1 MSEAQLLRSH
11 YYTIWE
17 GDCKGIQCSLPPIR
31 PALTASPGRVETHE
45 RQVHTLE
52 RRLLVR
58 EMTPSLDRLADP
70 GVHALNGVRIR
81 YDIPGA
87 SSRSVAV
94 TSVGS
99 GPGSQGG

>member
-17 GDCKGIQCSLPPIR
+17 GDCKGIQRSLPTIR
-31 PALTASPGRVETHE
+31 PALTASSGRIETHE

-70 GVHALNGVRIR
+70 GVHALDGVRGVNHLAHIR
-81 YDIPGA
+81 GEAEERHELRPRA
-87 SSRSVAV
+87 L
-94 TSVGS
+94 
-99 GPGSQGG
+99 PHL